1 MIANWLFGL
10 FADILIAIA
19 AFSLAIIAAFL
30 AGHSIA
36 AAVGKLRGWRK
47 PRDVGAEWAVIHRA
61 VQEELRGD
69 K

>member
-1 MIANWLFGL
+1 MIADDLFGL

-36 AAVGKLRGWRK
+36 AAVGKLRRWRK
-47 PRDVGAEWAVIHRA
+47 PQDVAAEWAVIQRD
-61 VQEELRGD
+61 VEEKLRGD